1 MAKVVTPFT
10 SRTQPLALL
19 IEQFSADQPVKS
31 NETLTVGD
39 DGKKTVTMGSII
51 EILWPSDTL
60 GDAAV
65 PLHQKIQRVLV
76 KATEQAKAGSATGAV
91 LKQFE
96 GNMSRLPNVQ
106 SVYSSRKLAL
116 YGKGMLRGIFLFSLQ
131 AKLQPVLCSA
141 LGRSSGDM
149 VLRGRLPTLRV

>member
-19 IEQFSADQPVKS
+19 IVQLSADQPVKS

-39 DGKKTVTMGSII
+39 DGKMTVTMGSII

-106 SVYSSRKLAL
+106 SVYSSRKLAP
-116 YGKGMLRGIFLFSLQ
+116 YWVKVCCAVSFYSRCRRSFSRS
-131 AKLQPVLCSA
+131 SA
-141 LGRSSGDM
+141 LHLDVPAATWCCVEDS
-149 VLRGRLPTLRV
+149 RL